1 MDAPTIPIRSRYVR
15 WLPYWAVLQ
24 TDLRQTVRGWV
35 WLTWVLASMASAIG
49 YLLYRHGAY
58 REAGMVQH
66 ASQLVG
72 DLVRWTS
79 YGITLLLVVVLTVG
93 GVSADRGTLAD
104 SILSRGISRY
114 QYFMGKLHSRLF
126 SVVATFMI
134 LNGGVLLTSHF
145 MVHDDVSIDG
155 SLVALAVMGSIL
167 AVVVT
172 CGVAVGALTTNP
184 VFGISFLW
192 VMLWASGFLLSFLP
206 QNYPTPDRVLSK
218 LPQILQGKYDIDALQ
233 HMVGIGLVSA
243 GIIALLGMIGFSRSD
258 V

>member
-1 MDAPTIPIRSRYVR
+1 MDAPAIPIQSRYVR

-35 WLTWVLASMASAIG
+35 WRTWVLASLAAAIG

-58 REAGMVQH
+58 RESGMVQH

-145 MVHDDVSIDG
+145 MVHDDVSLDG

-184 VFGISFLW
+184 VFGISLLW
-192 VMLWASGFLLSFLP
+192 VVLWASGFLLSFLP
-206 QNYPTPDRVLSK
+206 QSYPTPDRVLSK
-218 LPQILQGKYDIDALQ
+218 LPLILQGKYDFDALE
-233 HMVGIGLVSA
+233 HMVGIGLIAA
-243 GIIALLGMIGFSRSD
+243 GIVALLGMIGFSRSD